1 MPEEES
7 NEKQDRQ
14 HPCPGCS
21 RVDRRIDM
29 SRPRRKMP
37 NTALVLTGGGA
48 RAAYQVGVLLAVA
61 KLSSNRR
68 QNPFPI
74 LCGTSAGA
82 INAASIA
89 CLADNFGKATAVLAS
104 FWRNMHAGQI
114 YRADPL
120 GIGLSG
126 ARWLSALTLGWIV
139 RSRPNSLLDNSPLRQ
154 VLSRH
159 FDFSGIERSISNGSL
174 HALSVSASG
183 YESGDNINFF
193 QGHDSAK
200 PWRRVQRIGIRSR
213 IGVDHLLASSA
224 IPFIFPATKIHR
236 EFFGDGSMRQLAPIS
251 PAIHLGA
258 ERILIV
264 GAGRKSTFQ
273 ERRRIDSHP
282 SLAQIAGHALS
293 SIFLDSLAV
302 DIERMQRINKTL
314 SSIPPDIRDTTDI
327 PLRPIRSLII
337 SPSEPLER
345 IAAENA
351 RALPWAMRMVLG
363 GIGGMNRRNGT
374 LTSYLLFEKPYT
386 RALIDLGYADTIART
401 EEVGDFLEL

>member
-1 MPEEES
+1 MTQP
-7 NEKQDRQ
+7 
-14 HPCPGCS
+14 PGP
-21 RVDRRIDM
+21 I
-29 SRPRRKMP
+29 P

-61 KLSSNRR
+61 KLSNNRR

-89 CLADNFGKATAVLAS
+89 CLADNFGKAVSVLAS
-104 FWRNMHAGQI
+104 FWRNMHAGDI

-126 ARWLSALTLGWIV
+126 ARWLSTLTMGWLL
-139 RSRPNSLLDNSPLRQ
+139 RNPPRSLLDNAPLREL
-154 VLSRH
+154 LSRH
-159 FDFSGIERSISNGSL
+159 LDFSGIERSIANGAL
-174 HALSVSASG
+174 HALSISASG

-193 QGHDSAK
+193 QGNPEAQ
-200 PWRRVQRIGIRSR
+200 PWRRVQRIGIRAE

-236 EFFGDGSMRQLAPIS
+236 EYFGDGSMRQLAPIS

-258 ERILIV
+258 ERVLIV
-264 GAGRKSTFQ
+264 GAGRKNEHQ
-273 ERRRIDSHP
+273 ERRRVDGHP

-302 DIERMQRINKTL
+302 DIERMQRINRTL
-314 SSIPPDIRDTTDI
+314 SAIPPEARKTSDI
-327 PLRPIRSLII
+327 PLRPIRTLII
-337 SPSEPLER
+337 SPSERLER
-345 IAAENA
+345 IATEHTN
-351 RALPWAMRMVLG
+351 ALPWAMKMMLG

-386 RALIDLGYADTIART
+386 RALIDLGYADTMARSQ
-401 EEVGDFLEL
+401 EVGDFLDL

>member
-1 MPEEES
+1 
-7 NEKQDRQ
+7 
-14 HPCPGCS
+14 
-21 RVDRRIDM
+21 M
-29 SRPRRKMP
+29 SQPTRPIP

-61 KLSSNRR
+61 KLSNNRR

-82 INAASIA
+82 INATSIA
-89 CLADNFGKATAVLAS
+89 CLADNFGKAVSVLAS
-104 FWRNMHAGQI
+104 FWRNMHAGDI

-120 GIGLSG
+120 GIGISG
-126 ARWLSALTLGWIV
+126 AHWLTTLTMGWLI
-139 RSRPNSLLDNSPLRQ
+139 RNPPRSLLDNAPLRE
-154 VLSRH
+154 LLTRH
-159 FDFSGIERSISNGSL
+159 LDFRGIERSIAKGAL

-193 QGHDSAK
+193 QGHVSAQ
-200 PWRRVQRIGIRSR
+200 PWRRVQRIGIRSE
-213 IGVDHLLASSA
+213 ISVDHLLASSA

-236 EFFGDGSMRQLAPIS
+236 EYFGDGSMRQLAPIS

-258 ERILIV
+258 ERVLIV
-264 GAGRKSTFQ
+264 GAGRKNEHQ
-273 ERRRIDSHP
+273 ERRRVDGHP

-302 DIERMQRINKTL
+302 DIERMQRINRTL
-314 SSIPPDIRDTTDI
+314 SLIPPDIRDNADI
-327 PLRPIRSLII
+327 PLRPIRTLII
-337 SPSEPLER
+337 SPSERLER

-351 RALPWAMRMVLG
+351 KSLPWAMKMMLG

-386 RALIDLGYADTIART
+386 RALIDLGYADTMARSQ
-401 EEVGDFLEL
+401 EVGDFLDL